1 MKKLLLGDEAIAQGA
16 IDAGLSGVYA
26 YPGTPSTE
34 ITEYIQDSPVAKE
47 RNIHRRWS
55 TNEKTA
61 MEAALGMSYMGKRAL
76 VCMKHV
82 GLNVCADPFVN
93 SAMTGTNGGL
103 IVLVADDPSMHSS
116 QDEQDSRFYAKFAMI
131 PTFEPSSQQEAY
143 DMMGEAFDLSEQ
155 LHLPILMRVTTRMA
169 HSRAVVEVADEP
181 RQQNEL
187 NYDAQ
192 ASNWVLL
199 PAFARKRNVV
209 VTGQQP
215 ILEQMAVDS
224 KYNKYIDAA
233 DHKLGIIASGI
244 AYNYLMECYPDGCP
258 YPVLKIS
265 QYPIPKK
272 LIRRMT
278 DDCEFVLIAEEGQ
291 PFIEDQVRGVMPGN
305 AVIKGRLTG
314 ELPRTGELNP
324 DFLKK
329 ALGIESSESYA
340 PCEDVTPRPPALC
353 QGCGH
358 RDVYTALN
366 EVLKEYPNARVFG
379 DIGCYTLGFL
389 PPYKAIHSCVDMGAS
404 ITMAKGASDAGQWPA
419 VAIIGDSTFTHS
431 GMTGLLDAINEN
443 ADITVIISD
452 NLTTAMTGGQDS
464 AGTNKFE
471 AICKGLGLS
480 EDHLKVVNPIPK
492 NMPEITQAI
501 RDEINYHGVSVIIP
515 RRECMQTLQRHLKQ
529 KKAAKKVVKMKT
541 DIILCGVGGQ
551 GILSI
556 ATIIGEAAMKENL
569 YIKQA
574 EVHGMSQ
581 RGGDVQSNLRISSN
595 PISSDL
601 IPLGGADVII
611 SMEPME
617 ALRYLPFL
625 AKDGWIITSSTP
637 FVNIPNYPDIETI
650 KADLQKINNVIMLD
664 IEQAAKDNGVPR
676 SANVILLGAA
686 QKALG
691 IEYDKLE
698 DAIRR
703 VFGRKGEAIV
713 EANIKAL
720 AIGKQAQK

>member
-1 MKKLLLGDEAIAQGA
+1 MKQLMLGNKAVARGLYEAGCCFA
-16 IDAGLSGVYA
+16 SS

-34 ITEYIQDSPVAKE
+34 VTEELAKYE
-47 RNIHRRWS
+47 EVYCEWAP
-55 TNEKTA
+55 NEKVA
-61 MEAALGMSYMGKRAL
+61 MEVAFGASLAGKRSF
-76 VCMKHV
+76 CGMKHV
-82 GLNVCADPFVN
+82 GLNVAADPLFTISYTGVN
-93 SAMTGTNGGL
+93 AGMV
-103 IVLVADDPSMHSS
+103 IAVADDAGMHSS
-116 QDEQDSRFYAKFAMI
+116 QNEQDSRHHAIAAKVPML
-131 PTFEPSSQQEAY
+131 EPSDSSEAL
-143 DMMGEAFDLSEQ
+143 AFTKMAYELSEQ
-155 LHLPILMRVTTRMA
+155 MHLPVLMRVTTRMA
-169 HSRAVVEVADEP
+169 HSRAVVEVKDTP
-181 RQQNEL
+181 REQNEL

-224 KYNKYIDAA
+224 KYNKYIDAS

-265 QYPIPKK
+265 QYPLPKK

-329 ALGIESSESYA
+329 ALGIESGESYA

-366 EVLKEYPNARVFG
+366 EVLKEYPQARVFG

-529 KKAAKKVVKMKT
+529 KKAAEKK
-541 DIILCGVGGQ
+541 
-551 GILSI
+551 
-556 ATIIGEAAMKENL
+556 
-569 YIKQA
+569 
-574 EVHGMSQ
+574 
-581 RGGDVQSNLRISSN
+581 
-595 PISSDL
+595 
-601 IPLGGADVII
+601 
-611 SMEPME
+611 
-617 ALRYLPFL
+617 
-625 AKDGWIITSSTP
+625 
-637 FVNIPNYPDIETI
+637 
-650 KADLQKINNVIMLD
+650 
-664 IEQAAKDNGVPR
+664 
-676 SANVILLGAA
+676 
-686 QKALG
+686 
-691 IEYDKLE
+691 
-698 DAIRR
+698 
-703 VFGRKGEAIV
+703 
-713 EANIKAL
+713 
-720 AIGKQAQK
+720 